1 MLGLDCIMVRKEVLD
16 EEGLSGHVGTA
27 RKGVASRLTMSL
39 TCGLMAGMVTSLIIL
54 SVTAGIAVKL
64 FT

>member
-1 MLGLDCIMVRKEVLD
+1 MLGLDCIMVRREVLD
-16 EEGLSGHVGTA
+16 EEGPSGQVGSA
-27 RKGVASRLTMSL
+27 RKGVATRLTMSL
-39 TCGLMAGMVTSLIIL
+39 MCGLMAGMVTSIIIL